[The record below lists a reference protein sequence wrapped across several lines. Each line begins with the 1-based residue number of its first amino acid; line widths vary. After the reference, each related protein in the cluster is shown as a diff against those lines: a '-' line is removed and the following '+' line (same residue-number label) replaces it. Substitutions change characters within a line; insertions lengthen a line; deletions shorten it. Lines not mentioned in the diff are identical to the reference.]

1 MRADEFYT
9 NVFQLSDEGLIR
21 RLAGKTRQKNVKK
34 GEVIAQE
41 GEVQSSVYFLVSG
54 VLRGFFLDAK
64 GRDITDCFAFQ
75 CGDPAVSCIKFGE
88 PSFVSIEALTDCEL
102 FAIPV
107 FDLMELVNDS
117 PQLLRAYNG
126 LLTNAL
132 RYHWSMKEL
141 MYQYTAM
148 ERYQWFL
155 KYYPGLIERVS
166 GKHVASLLGMTS
178 VTLSRLKRAIREERA
193 QKGLGLFS
201 DPDGAEKSSEGRELE
216 GGTE

>member
-1 MRADEFYT
+1 MRADEFYSD
-9 NVFQLSDEGLIR
+9 VFRLSDKELIR
-21 RLAGKTRQKNVKK
+21 QLVSKTKRKSMKK
-34 GEVIAQE
+34 GEMLAQE
-41 GEVQSSVYFLVSG
+41 GEVQSWVYFLSSG

-64 GRDITDCFAFQ
+64 GRDITDCFVFQ
-75 CGDPAVSCIKFGE
+75 CGDPVVSSIKIGE
-88 PSFVSIEALTDCEL
+88 PSFVSIEALAESEL
-102 FAIPV
+102 FGISM
-107 FDLMELVNDS
+107 FDVIELLEVS
-117 PQLLRAYNG
+117 PQLMRIYNE
-126 LLTNAL
+126 LLIKSL
-132 RYHWSMKEL
+132 RYHWSMKAL

-193 QKGLGLFS
+193 RTDSGVLS
-201 DPDGAEKSSEGRELE
+201 APEGAEGRETE

>member
-1 MRADEFYT
+1 MRADEFYSD
-9 NVFQLSDEGLIR
+9 VFQVSDAELIR
-21 RLAGKTRQKNVKK
+21 QLVSKTKQRIVKK
-34 GEVIAQE
+34 GEMIAQE
-41 GEVQSSVYFLVSG
+41 GEVQSWVYFLCSG

-64 GRDITDCFAFQ
+64 GRDITDCFVFQ
-75 CGDPAVSCIKFGE
+75 CGTPAVSCIKFGE
-88 PSFVSIEALTDCEL
+88 PSFVSVEALTESEL

-107 FDLMELVNDS
+107 FDLMKLVNDS
-117 PQLLRAYNG
+117 PQLLRIYNE
-126 LLTNAL
+126 LLTNSL
-132 RYHWSMKEL
+132 RYHWSMKAL

-178 VTLSRLKRAIREERA
+178 VTLSRLKRVIREGR
-193 QKGLGLFS
+193 GPTG
-201 DPDGAEKSSEGRELE
+201 PEGGNMG

>member
-107 FDLMELVNDS
+107 FDLMEL
-117 PQLLRAYNG
+117 
-126 LLTNAL
+126 
-132 RYHWSMKEL
+132 
-141 MYQYTAM
+141 
-148 ERYQWFL
+148 
-155 KYYPGLIERVS
+155 
-166 GKHVASLLGMTS
+166 
-178 VTLSRLKRAIREERA
+178 
-193 QKGLGLFS
+193 
-201 DPDGAEKSSEGRELE
+201 
-216 GGTE
+216 

>member
-1 MRADEFYT
+1 M
-9 NVFQLSDEGLIR
+9 
-21 RLAGKTRQKNVKK
+21 
-34 GEVIAQE
+34 
-41 GEVQSSVYFLVSG
+41 
-54 VLRGFFLDAK
+54 
-64 GRDITDCFAFQ
+64 
-75 CGDPAVSCIKFGE
+75 SCIKFGE

-102 FAIPV
+102 LAIPV

-117 PQLLRAYNG
+117 PQLLRVYNG
-126 LLTNAL
+126 LLTNSL
-132 RYHWSMKEL
+132 RYHWSMKAL

-178 VTLSRLKRAIREERA
+178 VTLSRLKRVIREERA
-193 QKGLGLFS
+193 QKGLGPIS
-201 DPDGAEKSSEGRELE
+201 DLNRAEMGSEGRELE

>member
-1 MRADEFYT
+1 MRADEFYAD
-9 NVFQLSDEGLIR
+9 VFRLSDKELIR
-21 RLAGKTRQKNVKK
+21 RLASKTKQKNVKK
-34 GEVIAQE
+34 GEIIAQE
-41 GEVQSSVYFLVSG
+41 GEVQSWVYFLVSG

-75 CGDPAVSCIKFGE
+75 CGDPAVSCIQFGE
-88 PSFVSIEALTDCEL
+88 PSFVSIEALVDSEL
-102 FAIPV
+102 LGIPV
-107 FDLMELVNDS
+107 FDLMELVNNS
-117 PQLLRAYNG
+117 PQLLQVYNG

-132 RYHWSMKEL
+132 RYHWSMKAL

-193 QKGLGLFS
+193 QKGLGPFS
-201 DPDGAEKSSEGRELE
+201 ALGRAEVCSDGREME